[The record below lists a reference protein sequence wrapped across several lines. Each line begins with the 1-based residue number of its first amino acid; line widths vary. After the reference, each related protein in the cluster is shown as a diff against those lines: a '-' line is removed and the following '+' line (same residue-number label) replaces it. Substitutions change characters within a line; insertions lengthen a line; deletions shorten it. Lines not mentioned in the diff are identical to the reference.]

1 MKGNKLLCVAI
12 PIMLLAGCG
21 GVDKASTEKQ
31 DKTVETQKSIKKE
44 KVSKE
49 DYPNKINDL
58 CVEFDSKFADFNKT
72 LSDALDGKGG
82 TKKDIVNKLNEANKI
97 IDKFLAI
104 DPPSEYAETQK
115 DVEKA
120 MEHYTKAFKLN
131 NEVFT
136 RTKQGSKTDKELM
149 EEAESELK
157 KGDEY
162 WFKFYKNLEDKIK
175 IGTDGTVTAKTL
187 RELDKK
193 SGIDSEVVRTNLSK
207 EGKELVGKWGL
218 DKSEGFIVS
227 LIMNDD
233 GTYEA
238 YGKGDYPNK
247 DKTYAKGKWTYDS
260 NSQTITLHV
269 EKNLINGE
277 EQKEAKNVDVPYTV
291 QNFDG
296 KNIQLFSP
304 KTFNTIKYVKQK

>member
-1 MKGNKLLCVAI
+1 MGVNKLLCFAI
-12 PIMLLAGCG
+12 PLMLLGGCG
-21 GVDKASTEKQ
+21 GVDKVSTEKQ
-31 DKTVETQKSIKKE
+31 DKTFETQKSIKKE

-72 LSDALDGKGG
+72 LRDALDGKGG
-82 TKKDIVNKLNEANKI
+82 KKKDIVNKLNEVNKV

-149 EEAESELK
+149 EEADSELK

-162 WFKFYKNLEDKIK
+162 WFKFSKDLEDKIK
-175 IGTDGTVTAKTL
+175 VGTDGTVTAKDL
-187 RELDKK
+187 KELDKK
-193 SGIDSEVVRTNLSK
+193 AGINTDAVEKNLSK
-207 EGKELVGKWGL
+207 DGKELVGTWGF
-218 DKSEGFIVS
+218 DNPEGFIVS
-227 LIMNDD
+227 LVLNDN
-233 GTYEA
+233 GTFESW
-238 YGKGDYPNK
+238 GKGDYPSK
-247 DKTYAKGKWTYDS
+247 DKRYMEGKWEYNADS
-260 NSQTITLHV
+260 YTFTLHV
-269 EKNLINGE
+269 EKNLQDGKPLE
-277 EQKEAKNVDVPYTV
+277 GREQMDVHYSV
-291 QNFDG
+291 QDFDG
-296 KNIQLFSP
+296 KNVQLFG
-304 KTFNTIKYVKQK
+304 KETFSTIRYVKQK